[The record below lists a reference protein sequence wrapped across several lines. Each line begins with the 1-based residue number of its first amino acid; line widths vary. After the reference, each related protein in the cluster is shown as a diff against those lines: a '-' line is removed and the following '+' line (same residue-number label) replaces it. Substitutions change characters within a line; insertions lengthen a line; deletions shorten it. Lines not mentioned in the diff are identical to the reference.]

1 MSISNITAESLR
13 NMNNREG
20 LILRGCGGEI
30 SEWVDG
36 INDDL
41 TKKGILLDGTK
52 FTDVFVFKHKDLTCI
67 LFPFDENIKLS
78 VGRLPIWRL
87 ATHEMFAGI
96 WLSDFVNNELGDFVS
111 DNSETPISTES
122 QGMNL

>member
-13 NMNNREG
+13 SMKNKEG

-36 INDDL
+36 INDEL

-52 FTDVFVFKHKDLTCI
+52 FEDVSVFEHKGITCI
-67 LFPFDENIKLS
+67 LYPFDDTVKLS
-78 VGRLPIWRL
+78 SGKLPIWRL

-96 WLSDFVNNELGDFVS
+96 WLSDFVNNEFGGFIS
-111 DNSETPISTES
+111 DNSESPTNAES
-122 QGMNL
+122 QGMKL